1 MRRAAQSADFGLLS
15 DALNLAQT
23 GRYRTL
29 AEIEKKIGGL
39 PTLSKRERAV
49 FDGLC
54 DRARKELIRKS
65 RA

>member
-1 MRRAAQSADFGLLS
+1 M
-15 DALNLAQT
+15 NLAQT